1 MRWYTSFCLTRFCND
16 RPPCK
21 IRHRYTLCILQG
33 GCGYQHTP
41 AYKTRHK
48 YTLRILTG
56 GGYPYIPEMTPPL
69 APPPPH
75 PSVRW
80 VCPQRH
86 AALSAHAAG
95 GPSCER
101 RHTYTVGVFTGRG
114 VCIPA
119 PSPPATAEPA
129 EWGFLCPPAH
139 DTHTPLPV
147 RSAIYTPYVSHREGV
162 YISPRYISRRKA
174 YTSARYHRGL
184 LTVPPEDTVPALAI
198 AGLPRGCDE
207 RAYPSLSGTP

>member
-147 RSAIYTPYVSHREGV
+147 RSALHIRCVSHREGCRYAHAPPCKIRPTYAV
-162 YISPRYISRRKA
+162 PYPTGRDAPYINHKQCRAPQEG
-174 YTSARYHRGL
+174 RGAC
-184 LTVPPEDTVPALAI
+184 T
-198 AGLPRGCDE
+198 
-207 RAYPSLSGTP
+207 